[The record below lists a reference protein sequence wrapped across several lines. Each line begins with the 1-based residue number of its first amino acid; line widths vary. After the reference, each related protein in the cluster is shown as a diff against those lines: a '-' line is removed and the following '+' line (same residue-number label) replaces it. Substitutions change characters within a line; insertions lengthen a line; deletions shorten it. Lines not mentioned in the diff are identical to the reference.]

1 MPDMR
6 ERVARRSARS
16 GYAVPDGRVSAQRRR
31 VTHEGTPDARAVR
44 RVWSGPAPL
53 LLRANGA
60 LRRALRLSLVVEPE
74 DGQPPRRQGP
84 DAPGSRRP
92 PAGRRDRGHR
102 EQRRHAALVL
112 LGQEPL
118 PSRRRSVGRA
128 LARRLSRRQPADR
141 GFLLGGPGPLRAGR
155 PEGADRHV
163 DRDVLRSGAA
173 PRLRLAS
180 ALQGVPRSCH
190 DPQARAARAPGG
202 DPRPGE
208 QRAGLRRLHEG
219 QRDPPVHRHRSK
231 PAPRDRRSERGQVRV
246 RHAGDVDPDHLGGG
260 GARAQAG
267 LLSGL
272 PVALPRRPRRA
283 GSGVSGGGRQADV
296 SPPLDRGGLDVTS
309 MTPSRLLIF
318 VPTYNENRN
327 VERLCAELRALPLDA
342 DILFI
347 DDGSPDGT
355 GATLDRLARQHPRV
369 SVIHREGKL
378 GIGSAHRAGIA
389 YAYEKGY
396 DLLITLDAD
405 FSHSPADL
413 PRLLAAHA
421 RDVDVGVA
429 SRYLGPDSLPGWSPH
444 RLFLTRFGH
453 FLTRVLLRM
462 PYDASGALRLY
473 DLRRI
478 PRELFE
484 LVTARAYPFFFE
496 SLFILCRNGAR
507 IREIPIVLQA
517 RVYGSSKLTAREGV
531 RSGRF
536 LLRLFFAQL
545 ANPGRFRRSRPID
558 RLRPE
563 LVESQGW
570 DEYWSEKRTALGTL
584 YDLVAAVYRR
594 VIRRN
599 LRRDAERSFAS
610 GARSLHARRSSR
622 QVDAGLHERFRV
634 TAVDISERALRLYAR
649 NNPHASRIEQASIFD
664 LPFEAG
670 AFDGVYN
677 LGVLEHFHP
686 HEIREILDEL
696 PARVL
701 LR

>member
-1 MPDMR
+1 MI
-6 ERVARRSARS
+6 
-16 GYAVPDGRVSAQRRR
+16 
-31 VTHEGTPDARAVR
+31 
-44 RVWSGPAPL
+44 
-53 LLRANGA
+53 
-60 LRRALRLSLVVEPE
+60 
-74 DGQPPRRQGP
+74 
-84 DAPGSRRP
+84 RRP
-92 PAGRRDRGHR
+92 P
-102 EQRRHAALVL
+102 
-112 LGQEPL
+112 
-118 PSRRRSVGRA
+118 RST
-128 LARRLSRRQPADR
+128 LFPYTTL
-141 GFLLGGPGPLRAGR
+141 F
-155 PEGADRHV
+155 
-163 DRDVLRSGAA
+163 RS
-173 PRLRLAS
+173 
-180 ALQGVPRSCH
+180 
-190 DPQARAARAPGG
+190 
-202 DPRPGE
+202 
-208 QRAGLRRLHEG
+208 
-219 QRDPPVHRHRSK
+219 
-231 PAPRDRRSERGQVRV
+231 
-246 RHAGDVDPDHLGGG
+246 
-260 GARAQAG
+260 
-267 LLSGL
+267 
-272 PVALPRRPRRA
+272 
-283 GSGVSGGGRQADV
+283 
-296 SPPLDRGGLDVTS
+296 
-309 MTPSRLLIF
+309 LLIF

-421 RDVDVGVA
+421 RDVDVVVA

-484 LVTARAYPFFFE
+484 LVTARAYAFFFE

-507 IREIPIVLQA
+507 IREI
-517 RVYGSSKLTAREGV
+517 
-531 RSGRF
+531 
-536 LLRLFFAQL
+536 
-545 ANPGRFRRSRPID
+545 
-558 RLRPE
+558 
-563 LVESQGW
+563 
-570 DEYWSEKRTALGTL
+570 
-584 YDLVAAVYRR
+584 RR

-599 LRRDAERSFAS
+599 LRRYAERSFAA
-610 GARSLHARRSSR
+610 GARVLHAGCGSG

-649 NNPHASRIEQASIFD
+649 NNPRASRIEQASIFD

-696 PARVL
+696 HRVL
-701 LR
+701 KPRGKLVVFWPHRRGSSVLFLHALRRLIRLVSRPEPKFHPDEISLLGSRAEAVALLRDTGFALREYSFGIRDLFVQCVIVAERVEKVPMAVESGMSERTTTT

>member
-60 LRRALRLSLVVEPE
+60 LRRALRLSLVVEPQ

-84 DAPGSRRP
+84 DAPGGGRP
-92 PAGRRDRGHR
+92 PAGRRGRGHR

-118 PSRRRSVGRA
+118 PSRLRSVGRA
-128 LARRLSRRQPADR
+128 VARPLSRRQPADR

-155 PEGADRHV
+155 PEGGDRHV

-173 PRLRLAS
+173 ARVRPRGRRHPGRRRHLAFGAELPAGDVAGECLRHGLPRARRVLRRGPDQVAGGQGGPHDPGRGGEWRQRRELRGDARPGATSGRGVRHTGGATPGRRAAPGLRLAS

-327 VERLCAELRALPLDA
+327 VERLCADLRALPLDA

-355 GATLDRLARQHPRV
+355 GATLDRLARQYPRI
-369 SVIHREGKL
+369 SVVHREGKL

-389 YAYEKGY
+389 YAYDKGY

-421 RDVDVGVA
+421 SDVDVVVA

-444 RLFLTRFGH
+444 RLFLTRLGH
-453 FLTRVLLRM
+453 FLTPVLLRM
-462 PYDASGALRLY
+462 PYDASG
-473 DLRRI
+473 
-478 PRELFE
+478 
-484 LVTARAYPFFFE
+484 V
-496 SLFILCRNGAR
+496 
-507 IREIPIVLQA
+507 
-517 RVYGSSKLTAREGV
+517 
-531 RSGRF
+531 
-536 LLRLFFAQL
+536 
-545 ANPGRFRRSRPID
+545 
-558 RLRPE
+558 
-563 LVESQGW
+563 
-570 DEYWSEKRTALGTL
+570 
-584 YDLVAAVYRR
+584 
-594 VIRRN
+594 
-599 LRRDAERSFAS
+599 
-610 GARSLHARRSSR
+610 
-622 QVDAGLHERFRV
+622 
-634 TAVDISERALRLYAR
+634 LRLYAPR
-649 NNPHASRIEQASIFD
+649 
-664 LPFEAG
+664 G
-670 AFDGVYN
+670 
-677 LGVLEHFHP
+677 
-686 HEIREILDEL
+686 
-696 PARVL
+696 
-701 LR
+701 

>member
-1 MPDMR
+1 W
-6 ERVARRSARS
+6 
-16 GYAVPDGRVSAQRRR
+16 
-31 VTHEGTPDARAVR
+31 H
-44 RVWSGPAPL
+44 
-53 LLRANGA
+53 
-60 LRRALRLSLVVEPE
+60 
-74 DGQPPRRQGP
+74 
-84 DAPGSRRP
+84 RP
-92 PAGRRDRGHR
+92 
-102 EQRRHAALVL
+102 Q
-112 LGQEPL
+112 
-118 PSRRRSVGRA
+118 
-128 LARRLSRRQPADR
+128 
-141 GFLLGGPGPLRAGR
+141 
-155 PEGADRHV
+155 
-163 DRDVLRSGAA
+163 
-173 PRLRLAS
+173 
-180 ALQGVPRSCH
+180 
-190 DPQARAARAPGG
+190 
-202 DPRPGE
+202 
-208 QRAGLRRLHEG
+208 
-219 QRDPPVHRHRSK
+219 

-246 RHAGDVDPDHLGGG
+246 RHAGDVDPDRLGGG
-260 GARAQAG
+260 GARAQAR
-267 LLSGL
+267 LPPGL
-272 PVALPRRPRRA
+272 PVALPCGPHRT
-283 GSGVSGGGRQADV
+283 GGGLSGVGREADV
-296 SPPLDRGGLDVTS
+296 SAPLDRGGLDVAS
-309 MTPSRLLIF
+309 MIPYRLLIF

-355 GATLDRLARQHPRV
+355 GATLDRLARQHPRI
-369 SVIHREGKL
+369 SVVHREGKL

-389 YAYEKGY
+389 YAYDKGY

-421 RDVDVGVA
+421 SDVDVVVA

-444 RLFLTRFGH
+444 RLFLTRLGH

-462 PYDASGALRLY
+462 PYDASGAL
-473 DLRRI
+473 
-478 PRELFE
+478 
-484 LVTARAYPFFFE
+484 
-496 SLFILCRNGAR
+496 
-507 IREIPIVLQA
+507 
-517 RVYGSSKLTAREGV
+517 
-531 RSGRF
+531 
-536 LLRLFFAQL
+536 
-545 ANPGRFRRSRPID
+545 RRSRPID

-599 LRRDAERSFAS
+599 LRRYAERSFAT
-610 GARSLHARRSSR
+610 GARVLHAGCGSG

-696 PARVL
+696 H
-701 LR
+701 

>member
-1 MPDMR
+1 
-6 ERVARRSARS
+6 
-16 GYAVPDGRVSAQRRR
+16 
-31 VTHEGTPDARAVR
+31 
-44 RVWSGPAPL
+44 
-53 LLRANGA
+53 
-60 LRRALRLSLVVEPE
+60 
-74 DGQPPRRQGP
+74 
-84 DAPGSRRP
+84 
-92 PAGRRDRGHR
+92 
-102 EQRRHAALVL
+102 
-112 LGQEPL
+112 
-118 PSRRRSVGRA
+118 
-128 LARRLSRRQPADR
+128 
-141 GFLLGGPGPLRAGR
+141 
-155 PEGADRHV
+155 
-163 DRDVLRSGAA
+163 
-173 PRLRLAS
+173 
-180 ALQGVPRSCH
+180 
-190 DPQARAARAPGG
+190 
-202 DPRPGE
+202 
-208 QRAGLRRLHEG
+208 
-219 QRDPPVHRHRSK
+219 
-231 PAPRDRRSERGQVRV
+231 
-246 RHAGDVDPDHLGGG
+246 
-260 GARAQAG
+260 
-267 LLSGL
+267 
-272 PVALPRRPRRA
+272 
-283 GSGVSGGGRQADV
+283 
-296 SPPLDRGGLDVTS
+296 

-327 VERLCAELRALPLDA
+327 VERLCAELRALPLNA

-355 GATLDRLARQHPRV
+355 GATLDRLARQHPRI
-369 SVIHREGKL
+369 SVVHREGKL

-389 YAYEKGY
+389 YAYDKGY

-421 RDVDVGVA
+421 SDVDVVVA

-444 RLFLTRFGH
+444 RLFLTRLGH

-484 LVTARAYPFFFE
+484 LVTARAYAFFFE

-599 LRRDAERSFAS
+599 LRRYAERSFAA
-610 GARSLHARRSSR
+610 GARVLHAGCGSG

-696 PARVL
+696 HRVL
-701 LR
+701 KPRGKLVVFWPHRRGSSVLFLHALRRLIRLVSRAEPKFHPDEISLLGSRAEAVALLRDTGFALREYSFGIRDLFVQCVIVAERVEKVPMAVESGMSERTTTT